1 VELIMRARIVPADR
15 QGVALAA
22 ELIRDGRLVGMPTET
37 VYGLAGAAFRVDA
50 LARTFAAKDRPT
62 FDPLI
67 VHVAFAPPIGLEY
80 AAALVDLRIVDPA
93 LPRPQRS
100 TVEALARRFWPGPL
114 TLVLPRHPD
123 LPDLVAAGLPTV
135 AVRMPRHEV
144 ARGLIAAAGT
154 PLTAPSANR
163 FGRVSPTSAE
173 DVAAELGDRVELI
186 LDAGRCEMGI
196 ESTVVVIG
204 AEGDL
209 SLLRPGGTPAA
220 EIEAA
225 VGRPLRPARGGPPA
239 GPGMLES
246 HYAPG
251 TPLRLL
257 PGPVDRAGLPEIGRL
272 VEGTRAGGRIGLLL
286 FSGDPNGAARRTSTR
301 LGRPVAA
308 RSLSVS
314 GDLVEAARNLFA
326 LLRELDRLGIEMIL
340 AEPCPIRSG
349 LGHAIADRLE
359 RAQRRA

>member
-1 VELIMRARIVPADR
+1 VELSVRARIVPADR
-15 QGVALAA
+15 EGLAQA
-22 ELIRDGRLVGMPTET
+22 GELIREGRLVGMPTET
-37 VYGLAGAAFRVDA
+37 VYGLAGAAFRADA
-50 LARTFAAKDRPT
+50 LTRTFAVKDRPT

-67 VHVAFAPPIGLEY
+67 VHVAFAPPTGAEY
-80 AAALVDLRIVDPA
+80 AAALADLRIVDPA
-93 LPRPQRS
+93 LSRPQRS
-100 TVEALARRFWPGPL
+100 AVEALARAFWPGPL

-135 AVRMPRHEV
+135 AVRMPRHHV

-163 FGRVSPTSAE
+163 FGRVSPTCAQ
-173 DVAAELGDRVELI
+173 DVAEELGDRIELI
-186 LDAGRCEMGI
+186 LDAGRCEVGI
-196 ESTVVVIG
+196 ESTVVVVG

-209 SLLRPGGTPAA
+209 GLLRPGGTPTT

-225 VGRPLRPARGGPPA
+225 VGRPLRPARGGRPT

-251 TPLRLL
+251 TPLHLL
-257 PGPVDRAGLPEIGRL
+257 PGPVDQTGLREIGRL
-272 VEGTRAGGRIGLLL
+272 IEGTTAAGWIGLLL
-286 FSGDPNGAARRTSTR
+286 FSGDPGGAAHRTGIR

-326 LLRELDRLGIEMIL
+326 RLRELDGLGAETIL
-340 AEPCPIRSG
+340 AEPCPIRAG

-359 RAQRRA
+359 RAQTRT